1 MNKQKNRED
10 FAPILSLITSSNDV
24 LLCTHL
30 APDGDALGSMLAL
43 GSLVRRMGK
52 QVTMICHDI
61 VPGYLCFL
69 PGREDILLPAQVE
82 GRQFD
87 LALSIDA
94 SDLKRLG
101 ESAVAFRQARVCAQ
115 MDHHKT
121 NEGFAD
127 HNLVLEDLPA
137 SGSIVLRMMEAADL
151 AVTREEAVC
160 LYTAIT
166 TDTGNLCFG
175 SVSDETFEQIASL
188 MRAGLPLADTA
199 RRLHL
204 MRDKEHVLMLGR
216 ALRSLE
222 FLLDGR
228 LTMMTLTREDYLQ
241 SGADISHTDKI
252 VNYGLY
258 MPGVE
263 MACLAHEM
271 DDGIK
276 FSLRSIEPR
285 EVSGLAARFGGGGH
299 AQASGCTVY
308 APLNDAVRLIREAA
322 LEELS
327 R

>member
-1 MNKQKNRED
+1 MINQKNRED
-10 FAPILSLITSSNDV
+10 FAPILDLISKADTI

-43 GSLVRRMGK
+43 GSLIRRMGK
-52 QVTMICHDI
+52 QVTMICHDV
-61 VPGYLCFL
+61 VPGYLSFL
-69 PGREDILLPAQVE
+69 PGSEDIMLPAQID
-82 GRQFD
+82 GKQFD

-101 ESAVAFRQARVCAQ
+101 DSAAAFKQARVCAQ

-137 SGSIVLRMMEAADL
+137 SGSIICRMMDAAAFPITDD
-151 AVTREEAVC
+151 EAVC
-160 LYTAIT
+160 MYTAIT

-216 ALRSLE
+216 ALSSIE
-222 FLLDGR
+222 FLMDGR
-228 LTMMTLTREDYLQ
+228 LTMMMLTKDDYLA

-271 DDGIK
+271 GDGIK

-285 EVSGLAARFGGGGH
+285 QVSGLASRFGGGGH
-299 AQASGCTVY
+299 AQAAGCTVN
-308 APLNDAVRLIREAA
+308 APLYEAVRLMREAA